1 MSEFYMD
8 YNTLIEK
15 DTSSDNVTTAFEN
28 LGSVTTQAAD
38 DFLIFNGTSVDIICS
53 INSTAKSEIVVPA
66 GATYSGNCFQKNKR
80 LLPGT
85 QFSVKSSFGTI
96 SSGIIYVMV
105 EHKK

>member
-15 DTSSDNVTTAFEN
+15 DTSSDNVTTAFET

-38 DFLIFNGTSVDIICS
+38 DYLIHNGTTVDIICS
-53 INSTAKSEIVVPA
+53 INDTAKSEIIVPA
-66 GATYSGNCFQKNKR
+66 GNSYAGNCYQKGKR

-85 QFSVKSSFGTI
+85 QFSVKSTSGTI